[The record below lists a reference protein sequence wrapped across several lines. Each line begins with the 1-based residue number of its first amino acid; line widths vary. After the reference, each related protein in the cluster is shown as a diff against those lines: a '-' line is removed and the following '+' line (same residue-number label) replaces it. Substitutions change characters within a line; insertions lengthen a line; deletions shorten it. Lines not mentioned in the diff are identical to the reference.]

1 MTYRKLYLYELYV
14 HAGLSTGAIIG
25 IVIGCLINLGFVIII
40 FTILYVRKRRKTN
53 LTPPVLT
60 HLG

>member
-25 IVIGCLINLGFVIII
+25 IVVGCLGFVMII
-40 FTILYVRKRRKTN
+40 FTILYARNRRKVN
-53 LTPPVLT
+53 LASPVFI
-60 HLG
+60 HVK